1 MNSSTSWQGF
11 LVVFDCDG
19 TLIDSGHNI
28 VTAMCEA
35 WQHYDLE
42 PPPANDI
49 RRIVGLKLDEAIAK
63 LMPPDCDVD
72 TGNLVDAYIEAFSR
86 FRDQPDYV
94 EPLYPGI
101 RECLEHL
108 SEAGF
113 QLGVAT
119 GKSRRGLLRTLGQH
133 GLDERFAVLKTA
145 DDGPGKPNPHILL
158 DAIAE
163 TGATPEKTA
172 MIGDT
177 IYDMIMAK
185 DAAAAAIGVSW
196 GYHETDELTNAGAKT
211 ILNNCSELP
220 PELQNLWRTP

>member
-1 MNSSTSWQGF
+1 MTRSTAWQGY

-28 VTAMCEA
+28 VTAMSEA
-35 WQHYDLE
+35 WRRFDLD

-49 RRIVGLKLDEAIAK
+49 RRIVGLKLHEAIVK

-72 TGNLVDAYIEAFSR
+72 ADALVDAYIEAFSR
-86 FRDQPDYV
+86 YRDQPDYV

-101 RECLEHL
+101 RECLHEL
-108 SEAGF
+108 SESGF
-113 QLGVAT
+113 NLGVAT

-133 GLDERFAVLKTA
+133 GLEPHFQVLKTA
-145 DDGPGKPNPHILL
+145 DDGPGKPNPDILL

-163 TGATPEKTA
+163 TGATAEKTA

-196 GYHETDELTNAGAKT
+196 GYHDTHELTEAGAGT
-211 ILNNCSELP
+211 ILNESSELP
-220 PELQNLWRTP
+220 LALQNLWRTR

>member
-1 MNSSTSWQGF
+1 MTRSTSWQDY

-35 WQHYDLE
+35 WRRYDLE

-49 RRIVGLKLDEAIAK
+49 RRIVGLKLDEAICK
-63 LMPPDCDVD
+63 LMPPDCDID
-72 TGNLVDAYIEAFSR
+72 SDKLVDAYIEAFSR

-101 RECLEHL
+101 AECLNDL
-108 SEAGF
+108 SKAGF

-119 GKSRRGLLRTLGQH
+119 GKSRRGLARTLGQH
-133 GLDERFAVLKTA
+133 GIEKHFSVLKTA
-145 DDGPGKPNPHILL
+145 DDGPGKPNPDILL

-163 TGATPEKTA
+163 TGAAAETTA

-185 DAAAAAIGVSW
+185 DASAAAIGVDW
-196 GYHETDELTNAGAKT
+196 GYHEAEELKDAGART
-211 ILNNCSELP
+211 ILNNCSELYP
-220 PELQNLWRTP
+220 ALQNLWRTP